1 MTYPNVVDAGTTV
14 GTPYTSYGYTSYG
27 LVQLKTQRV
36 WQSPSIVNLV
46 TQYNYNTSN
55 KYTLSSAVVDYGGQN
70 LTTSYVFDYG
80 GTGPG
85 NVTSIKDPD
94 LNVTGYKYDSLRR
107 LTEIDAP
114 LGVTTLYT
122 YDLDSQLTS
131 TRRADSSRGSGV
143 YQTEVKHYWP
153 TGDLAYVAH
162 PDANPTA
169 PAAGASTTVTS
180 LPCPSNYVTC
190 YTYDADGRVLAASE
204 PLTATTNRVTADAYD
219 LAGQRLCTWRGFA
232 TTASALTQVRGSTP
246 CSWSPGSYSPTA
258 ALRYDFMAYSPNG
271 KVTQTT
277 DGDGNLT
284 TMVYDGFDRLSQMI
298 LPGTTAGTA
307 APCHA
312 TFTAGDNCEQY
323 GYDNNDN
330 RFTKTNR
337 SGQALS
343 YSFDAMNQEYQRVV
357 PANPNGHFSRTL
369 TETYDLLGRRWQA
382 TADSQTLTFT
392 FDTAGRP
399 QSVADS
405 ILGSVRY
412 QYDAASNRI
421 QVTWPDGYYVTYV
434 YDALNRVCKVK
445 ENATTTCAAIDP
457 ISSLVAQYTW
467 DTLSRRQSIAYG
479 NGVNSGWSYFYDSAL
494 SGITHT
500 MGSRSVALA
509 YARNQVNQLT
519 TQTVSITDPTATLT
533 PNSFLLHPSAT
544 SSTAYAPNN
553 LNQYNTVAGISK
565 GYDLNGNLTSD
576 GTYAYEYDE
585 ENRLRSATGA
595 GNSIAYDYD
604 PLERRRAKTVN
615 GTMTRFLSD
624 DQEEIGEYTSTP
636 SLLRRYING
645 HSIDEHLVQVE
656 AAGTHYYFQVNH
668 QGTTLLTSDT
678 SATPVLTSFRYG
690 AYGDSDSPAT
700 GAAFRYTGRRLD
712 PETGLY
718 YYRARYYS
726 STLGRFLQTDPI
738 GSADDLNLYAYTGND
753 PVDATDPDGREI
765 RLQSHPVGLGNN
777 HSKITIIP
785 KNQSRYRH
793 DARFKNKLPDG
804 RVYAT
809 IGAGPERPIP
819 GAMGHLIAGVDRE
832 RDVKQDKL
840 QSNEKLTLPNGMSED
855 AAIDALFS
863 DEAAYRNDLDY
874 ALFPDKGKDEYNS
887 NGFANS
893 LLKAAG
899 FGGYKQPPS
908 TPGWRVLLPP
918 GEFRKPVITVI
929 ECPNGVCAK

>member
-1 MTYPNVVDAGTTV
+1 
-14 GTPYTSYGYTSYG
+14 
-27 LVQLKTQRV
+27 
-36 WQSPSIVNLV
+36 
-46 TQYNYNTSN
+46 
-55 KYTLSSAVVDYGGQN
+55 
-70 LTTSYVFDYG
+70 
-80 GTGPG
+80 
-85 NVTSIKDPD
+85 
-94 LNVTGYKYDSLRR
+94 
-107 LTEIDAP
+107 
-114 LGVTTLYT
+114 
-122 YDLDSQLTS
+122 
-131 TRRADSSRGSGV
+131 
-143 YQTEVKHYWP
+143 
-153 TGDLAYVAH
+153 
-162 PDANPTA
+162 
-169 PAAGASTTVTS
+169 
-180 LPCPSNYVTC
+180 
-190 YTYDADGRVLAASE
+190 
-204 PLTATTNRVTADAYD
+204 
-219 LAGQRLCTWRGFA
+219 
-232 TTASALTQVRGSTP
+232 
-246 CSWSPGSYSPTA
+246 
-258 ALRYDFMAYSPNG
+258 
-271 KVTQTT
+271 
-277 DGDGNLT
+277 
-284 TMVYDGFDRLSQMI
+284 
-298 LPGTTAGTA
+298 
-307 APCHA
+307 
-312 TFTAGDNCEQY
+312 
-323 GYDNNDN
+323 
-330 RFTKTNR
+330 
-337 SGQALS
+337 
-343 YSFDAMNQEYQRVV
+343 
-357 PANPNGHFSRTL
+357 
-369 TETYDLLGRRWQA
+369 
-382 TADSQTLTFT
+382 
-392 FDTAGRP
+392 
-399 QSVADS
+399 
-405 ILGSVRY
+405 
-412 QYDAASNRI
+412 
-421 QVTWPDGYYVTYV
+421 
-434 YDALNRVCKVK
+434 
-445 ENATTTCAAIDP
+445 
-457 ISSLVAQYTW
+457 
-467 DTLSRRQSIAYG
+467 
-479 NGVNSGWSYFYDSAL
+479 
-494 SGITHT
+494 